1 MYRPLKFLSKWT
13 KRAAAHAES
22 GGQTAPG
29 VSDQAL
35 RAVYAAA
42 SWLIDYPDEKLL
54 ERLPQIS
61 ALLEQAEVPEHLK
74 QDLSATIGHLGD
86 GDPID
91 LRADYVETF
100 DTRRRGC
107 LFLTYFS
114 NGDTRKRGQAL
125 LEIKDHYRAA
135 GLDMDESQL
144 PDHLTYVL
152 EFAAGHDLAAGV
164 RILLSNRAGI
174 ELLRLHLA
182 EIGSPWAG
190 TIRAVCATLPAL
202 DGDDI
207 HAVERLAAEGPAAET
222 VGIDG
227 LGGYGDAP
235 PSAAEMTA
243 AMAAAPGAA
252 SVMETATR
260 TDGAVQARGGCS
272 AGGTQTFIPLT
283 EVTGERS

>member
-29 VSDQAL
+29 LDDEAL
-35 RAVYAAA
+35 RAVFAVA
-42 SWLIDYPDEKLL
+42 SWLIDYPDEDLL
-54 ERLPQIS
+54 ERLPQFS
-61 ALLEQAEVPEHLK
+61 VLLDHAGVPDHLRE
-74 QDLSATIGHLGD
+74 DLGATIGHLGA
-86 GDPID
+86 GDPIG

-125 LEIKDHYRAA
+125 LEIKEIYRAA

-152 EFAAGHDLAAGV
+152 EFAAGHDLTAGV
-164 RILLSNRAGI
+164 RILLANRAGI

-207 HAVERLAAEGPAAET
+207 HAVERLAAEGPATET

-235 PSAAEMTA
+235 PSAAETAA
-243 AMAAAPGAA
+243 AMAAAPGA
-252 SVMETATR
+252 SMPP
-260 TDGAVQARGGCS
+260 GSARAAPGGCS
-272 AGGTQTFIPLT
+272 SGGGQTFIPLT

>member
-13 KRAAAHAES
+13 KRAADHAES

-29 VSDQAL
+29 IDEAAL

-42 SWLIDYPDEKLL
+42 SWLIDYPDEELL
-54 ERLPQIS
+54 ARLPQVS
-61 ALLEQAEVPEHLK
+61 ALLDEAAVPD
-74 QDLSATIGHLGD
+74 DLRSDLDATIGHLGA
-86 GDPID
+86 GDPIG

-125 LEIKDHYRAA
+125 LEIKEIYRSA

-152 EFAAGHDLAAGV
+152 EFAAGHDLRAGV

-174 ELLRLHLA
+174 ELLRLHLG
-182 EIGSPWAG
+182 EIDSPWAG

-207 HAVERLAAEGPAAET
+207 HAVERLAAEGPATET
-222 VGIDG
+222 VGLDG

-243 AMAAAPGAA
+243 ALAAAGSAPG
-252 SVMETATR
+252 STTLP
-260 TDGAVQARGGCS
+260 GQCS
-272 AGGTQTFIPLT
+272 AGGGQQAFIPLT
-283 EVTGERS
+283 DVTGERS

>member
-29 VSDQAL
+29 IDDDAL
-35 RAVYAAA
+35 RAIFAAT
-42 SWLIDYPDEKLL
+42 SWLIDYPDEDLL
-54 ERLPQIS
+54 DRLPQIS
-61 ALLEQAEVPEHLK
+61 ALLDHADVPDHMRE
-74 QDLSATIGHLGD
+74 DLGATISHLRG
-86 GDPID
+86 GDPIG

-125 LEIKDHYRAA
+125 LEIKEIYRTA
-135 GLDMDESQL
+135 GLDMDETQL
-144 PDHLTYVL
+144 PDHLSYVL
-152 EFAAGHDLAAGV
+152 EFAAGHDLDAGV
-164 RILLSNRAGI
+164 RILLANRAGI
-174 ELLRLHLA
+174 ELLRLHLT

-202 DGDDI
+202 DSDDI
-207 HAVERLAAEGPAAET
+207 HAVERLAAEGPTTET
-222 VGIDG
+222 VGLDG

-235 PSAAEMTA
+235 PSAAETAA
-243 AMAAAPGAA
+243 AMATAPDASMPPRSAQAAP
-252 SVMETATR
+252 
-260 TDGAVQARGGCS
+260 GGCS
-272 AGGTQTFIPLT
+272 AGGGRTFIPLA